1 MNIHDPFRKEI
12 ARKERKRLSS
22 LDHPEPPVWFGLGTF
37 GVVGWSVAIPTIAGI
52 ALGMWIDR
60 SFPSRYSWTLILLT
74 LGIMAGCFT
83 AWGWLSRQRREIHEH
98 ERNRDRD
105 EEK

>member
-60 SFPSRYSWTLILLT
+60 SFPSRYSWTLILLP